1 MIDAKYNPQNG
12 KYEPLMCCACPQF
25 YDDGVRD
32 AQGRK
37 GYCMVLHIDT
47 HHIDWCH
54 EPEEQERHKAAMAV
68 YQDCG
73 KH

>member
-1 MIDAKYNPQNG
+1 MSEPKINQQNG

-68 YQDCG
+68 YTDSG
-73 KH
+73 KK